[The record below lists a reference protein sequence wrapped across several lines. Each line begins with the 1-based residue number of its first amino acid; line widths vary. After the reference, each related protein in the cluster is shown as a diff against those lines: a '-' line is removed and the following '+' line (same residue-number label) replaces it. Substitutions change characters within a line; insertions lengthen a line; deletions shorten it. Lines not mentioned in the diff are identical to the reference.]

1 MVTCV
6 ETFKFRAQF
15 TVEVGGM
22 ERIGS
27 VLEFIPAFC
36 LSFNILF
43 EEKKKDGWHSRD
55 EQKSKRGGGARE

>member
-1 MVTCV
+1 MSF

-43 EEKKKDGWHSRD
+43 EGEKKKDGWHSRD